1 MNLEH
6 NAFIESHMFLFLFL
20 LHICY
25 LLYVQFYIS
34 LIAQLV
40 FVYRLSVYYVNCV
53 YRLCLLGT

>member
-40 FVYRLSVYYVNCV
+40 FVYRLSTVYIGYV
-53 YRLCLLGT
+53 Y

>member
-1 MNLEH
+1 
-6 NAFIESHMFLFLFL
+6 MFLFLFL

-40 FVYRLSVYYVNCV
+40 FVYRLSTVYIGYV
-53 YRLCLLGT
+53 Y